1 MKLSFHLLRSPGA
14 RRGSAS
20 VEAALAVSLVLV
32 PLSLGM
38 ADMGATLAT
47 STRLD
52 RALQSAVFH
61 VWANPTSYTAA
72 SIAQAANAS
81 YGSAGPTLNLT
92 SSTACSCVA
101 SSYNPMSSV
110 ACTGSCPTGQTR
122 ATYLT
127 IGASTSYALPAP
139 IPGLSSPRALSVQ
152 GTIRVQ

>member
-1 MKLSFHLLRSPGA
+1 MRSSVRSD
-14 RRGSAS
+14 RRGSAG

-52 RALQSAVFH
+52 RALQSALFH
-61 VWANPTSYTAA
+61 VWANPGSYTSSSISQAA
-72 SIAQAANAS
+72 SAS
-81 YGSAGPTLNLT
+81 YGSVGPTLSVT
-92 SSTACSCVA
+92 SSTACSCVS
-101 SSYNPMSSV
+101 SSYNPIASV
-110 ACTGSCPTGQTR
+110 ACTASCPTGQTR

-127 IGASTSYALPAP
+127 IGASTSYTLPAP
-139 IPGLSSPRALSVQ
+139 IPGVTSPRPLSVQ